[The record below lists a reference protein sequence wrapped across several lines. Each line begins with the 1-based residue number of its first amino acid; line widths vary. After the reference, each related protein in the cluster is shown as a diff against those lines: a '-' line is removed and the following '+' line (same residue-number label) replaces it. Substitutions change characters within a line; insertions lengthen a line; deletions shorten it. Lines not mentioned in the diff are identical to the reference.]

1 MKTVV
6 CIKRV
11 PDTEARIR
19 VSDDGGSIETA
30 GVKFIVSP
38 YDEFAVEAALRL
50 KEASGESETI
60 ALTLGDASAAEQLRS
75 ALAMGADRAIRL
87 DGAGELD
94 GLAVA
99 RALVPE
105 LEALAPDLILFGMK
119 ATDDDQQQVGP
130 MVAELMGLP
139 CVTVVAEVEAGAG
152 HVVCH
157 REVEG
162 GTEVVEVELPA
173 VVTVTKGPHE
183 PRYPSLKGIMAAKKK
198 PLEEKPAEVPT
209 SRIRVRRYSE
219 PPPRPEGKIVGEGV
233 DAVPELVRLLREEAK
248 VL

>member
-1 MKTVV
+1 MKAAV

-11 PDTEARIR
+11 PDTEAR
-19 VSDDGGSIETA
+19 VKAAGDSVDTGGA
-30 GVKFIVSP
+30 KYIVSP

-50 KEASGESETI
+50 KEAAGEGEAIAVSLGGSET
-60 ALTLGDASAAEQLRS
+60 GEQLRS

-87 DGAGELD
+87 DGEGGVD
-94 GLAVA
+94 GLDVA
-99 RALVPE
+99 RALATE
-105 LEALAPDLILFGMK
+105 LETHELDVILFGSK
-119 ATDDDQQQVGP
+119 AADDDQQQVGP

-139 CVTVVAEVEAGAG
+139 CVTVVAEIEAEDGRL
-152 HVVCH
+152 VCH
-157 REVEG
+157 REIEG
-162 GTEVVEVELPA
+162 GSEVVEVELPA

-198 PLEEKPAEVPT
+198 PLEEKPAEVRE
-209 SRIRVRRYSE
+209 SRIRVRTYRDPE
-219 PPPRPEGKIVGEGV
+219 PRPEGKIVGEGP